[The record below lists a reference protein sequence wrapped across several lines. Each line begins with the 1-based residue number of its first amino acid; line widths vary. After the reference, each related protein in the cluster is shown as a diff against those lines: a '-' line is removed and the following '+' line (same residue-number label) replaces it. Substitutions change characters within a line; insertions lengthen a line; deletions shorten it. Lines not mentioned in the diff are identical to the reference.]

1 MLFLALIY
9 LAFISLGLPDSLL
22 GSSWPLMN
30 VGLGV
35 PVGHA
40 GYISAIISG
49 CTIVSSLFSHRLIGR
64 FGTGKVTVV
73 SVGLTAVAL
82 LGFSLTPSFGWLLA
96 FAIPLGL
103 GAGAVD
109 SGLNGFMANHYSIIK
124 MNLLHSFWGVGAM
137 LGPILVSALAKA
149 GNGWRGAYFYIS
161 IVQFVLVGLL
171 LFSLPMWRKIEGVT
185 PFMNDAG
192 HTGENKQSMFAPLH
206 TRGGAIAV
214 LTFFIYA
221 AVESSAMLWGAS
233 YLVKARGIPAQT
245 AAGWISLLF
254 IGMTAGR
261 ALGGFV
267 GVKWGNESLIRLGI
281 ALMVTGIILLALPL
295 PAVFMMCALF
305 LIGLGMGPIFPSMLH
320 QTPIYFD
327 TQCAQAAMGMQIA
340 AAYTGTTLMP
350 PLFGQLFANVSFSIM
365 PYVFLLCCMGLF
377 ACTARLSRIGKTA
390 AE

>member
-49 CTIVSSLFSHRLIGR
+49 CTILSSLFSHRLIGR
-64 FGTGKVTVV
+64 FGTGRVTVV

-82 LGFSLTPSFGWLLA
+82 MGFSLTPSFGWLLA
-96 FAIPLGL
+96 FAVPLGL

-109 SGLNGFMANHYSIIK
+109 SGLNGFMANHYSIMQ

-137 LGPILVSALAKA
+137 LGPILVSTLAKA
-149 GNGWRGAYFYIS
+149 GNGWRGAYFNIS
-161 IVQFVLVGLL
+161 IVQFALVFLL
-171 LFSLPMWRKIEGVT
+171 LFSLPMWRKIEGAAPLLNNVT
-185 PFMNDAG
+185 QENQ
-192 HTGENKQSMFAPLH
+192 NKQSLLAPLQ
-206 TRGGAIAV
+206 TRGGSIAV

-221 AVESSAMLWGAS
+221 AIESSVMLWGAS
-233 YLVKARGIPAQT
+233 YLVNARDIQPQT

-254 IGMTAGR
+254 VGMTAGR

-267 GVKWGNESLIRLGI
+267 GVKWGNETLIRLGI
-281 ALMVTGIILLALPL
+281 TLLVAGIILLALPL

-350 PLFGQLFANVSFSIM
+350 PLFGQLFSNISFSIM
-365 PYVFLLCCMGLF
+365 PYMFLFLCAGLLF
-377 ACTARLSRIGKTA
+377 CTARLSRIGKTSA
-390 AE
+390 K